1 MVTGLIGK
9 KVGMTQVYQKDGSAL
24 PATVIKAGPCVVV
37 QMKTKATDGYES
49 VQLGLVEEK
58 PAKTNKAL
66 GGHYKKAG
74 VPPTRVRREIPLAPA
89 EGKTGDDA
97 TEGLKAGDH
106 AGTSVKAGDQFDVT
120 MFKAGDRVDVIGTT
134 RGKGF
139 QGVMKRHNFA
149 GGAATHGSMFHRAPG
164 SIGASS
170 FPSRVVKGMRA
181 AGHMGST
188 RVTTRNL
195 KIVQVD
201 AENNLL
207 VLHGAVPGSPGGYL
221 VIRRAIAA
229 KPEPVPQVEKVKKG
243 KK

>member
-37 QMKTKATDGYES
+37 QMKTKETDGYES

-66 GGHYKKAG
+66 GGHYAKAG
-74 VPPTRVRREIPLAPA
+74 VPPTRVRREITIA
-89 EGKTGDDA
+89 EGGDP
-97 TEGLKAGDH
+97 
-106 AGTSVKAGDQFDVT
+106 VKAGDTLDVS

-181 AGHMGST
+181 AGHMGNT

-201 AENNLL
+201 TENNLL
-207 VLHGAVPGSPGGYL
+207 VLHGAVPGAPGGYL
-221 VIRRAIAA
+221 VIRRAVAA
-229 KPEPVPQVEKVKKG
+229 KPEPQPQVEKPKKG